1 LIGQKQYEKALGV
14 LGPAAGQDQE
24 LANAMGVCLMR
35 LGRIEEAVRLFRM
48 LVLAP
53 GCTWP
58 RPNLPNVYKTNFAT
72 ALLLA
77 GHPSGCVEILAE
89 VRDER
94 DAQVQRL
101 RAAIRKWESELSF
114 FQRLNWWVARVEP
127 SGRPVPLEF
136 EPGELLRPA
145 EVPAVAATVSAASA
159 EVV

>member
-1 LIGQKQYEKALGV
+1 
-14 LGPAAGQDQE
+14 
-24 LANAMGVCLMR
+24 
-35 LGRIEEAVRLFRM
+35 VRLFRT